1 MKKIIGLSLLLG
13 SLNLHAQEAQLE
25 KNITEVQLGLFGLNV
40 NNETK
45 LINKLSVRVSAEFQV
60 SIWDNFFINQ
70 ANLIVY
76 PTIEIEPK
84 FYYNL
89 NSRFKK
95 DKNIRNNSANYFSLQ
110 LEYIPNWFV
119 ISNLKDVSLA
129 NQINIVPTYG
139 FRRNISEKF
148 NYEFK
153 FGYGY
158 GKIIDK
164 NYNDSGRIIDLS
176 FKLGY
181 VF

>member
-1 MKKIIGLSLLLG
+1 MKKKIGLSLLLG

-95 DKNIRNNSANYFSLQ
+95 DKT
-110 LEYIPNWFV
+110 FV
-119 ISNLKDVSLA
+119 ITRQIISAYNWNIFQIGLLFQTLKMFL
-129 NQINIVPTYG
+129 
-139 FRRNISEKF
+139 
-148 NYEFK
+148 
-153 FGYGY
+153 
-158 GKIIDK
+158 
-164 NYNDSGRIIDLS
+164 
-176 FKLGY
+176 
-181 VF
+181 